1 MTKNR
6 KSIWYASSPK
16 RETMRR
22 QKLRLGTMPTAQL
35 NIDCKVKHRL
45 RLGTMPTAQL
55 ECEGAE
61 VNLFSLVC
69 IVPEAGDDGKTKI
82 VERL

>member
-6 KSIWYASSPK
+6 KSIGYASSPK
-16 RETMRR
+16 RETMGR
-22 QKLRLGTMPTAQL
+22 QKTTPL

-45 RLGTMPTAQL
+45 RLWTMPTAQL

-61 VNLFSLVC
+61 VNLFFLVC

-82 VERL
+82 VVRL

>member
-1 MTKNR
+1 MG
-6 KSIWYASSPK
+6 
-16 RETMRR
+16 R
-22 QKLRLGTMPTAQL
+22 QKTTQL